1 MSVKEKIC
9 FWKSQVVLVLWSSSA
24 LNFAKPHLVTSLA
37 KKLTAILILREKI
50 IFSLSLHLKCF
61 LFETSQRRKL
71 ILTGI
76 FERIPSGTFLPN
88 CEKISCYKALIAQNF
103 AVLLCLKFYIINLN
117 PLILVIAHLTLSH
130 NLGSTLTLKTSQMQK
145 TDGKFNSMEPAEKQN
160 LKPIQSSRTSLATS
174 KILIHSLF
182 PKCLFLEKH
191 VFFSILKFSNCW
203 TAFEDE
209 SLFKMLL
216 GKNKSENSIFFKK
229 VFSENIFT
237 L

>member
-1 MSVKEKIC
+1 
-9 FWKSQVVLVLWSSSA
+9 
-24 LNFAKPHLVTSLA
+24 
-37 KKLTAILILREKI
+37 
-50 IFSLSLHLKCF
+50 
-61 LFETSQRRKL
+61 
-71 ILTGI
+71 
-76 FERIPSGTFLPN
+76 
-88 CEKISCYKALIAQNF
+88 
-103 AVLLCLKFYIINLN
+103 
-117 PLILVIAHLTLSH
+117 
-130 NLGSTLTLKTSQMQK
+130 MQK

-160 LKPIQSSRTSLATS
+160 LKPIQSSRTSLTTS

-191 VFFSILKFSNCW
+191 VFFTILKFSNCW

-229 VFSENIFT
+229 VFLENIFT